1 MLDKDTHLAFYW
13 DRDPKFIPLFNKI
26 LDLAYFSNLQGVLL
40 MPAVYEYDPNS
51 WRLIIDVPKL
61 SLKFDLYH
69 NTTKYTS
76 IAIWHLT
83 TLKEKYVPIKQD
95 MEQIKYIDHY

>member
-26 LDLAYFSNLQGVLL
+26 LDLAYFSNLHEVLL

-51 WRLIIDVPKL
+51 
-61 SLKFDLYH
+61 
-69 NTTKYTS
+69 
-76 IAIWHLT
+76 
-83 TLKEKYVPIKQD
+83 
-95 MEQIKYIDHY
+95 